1 MNSIGWRCTR
11 LVLIDSTELIERDG
25 ERDFPRGINVKL
37 LREICAKRKYLGFSR
52 IFKNVFLKVS
62 IVGLFYSILFK
73 WTHQSL
79 SIIWSVN
86 KNSIFSFIHIIIIII
101 VRSSMITLFRV
112 SRIETQSETRTFP
125 QKTNIS
131 KETMSITF
139 FSEVLP
145 SFQYFNVC
153 IQHTF
158 PRENSFDKVGRC
170 TRGQK

>member
-1 MNSIGWRCTR
+1 MLNFWKFAR
-11 LVLIDSTELIERDG
+11 
-25 ERDFPRGINVKL
+25 RGNIRVSQEF
-37 LREICAKRKYLGFSR
+37 LRMF
-52 IFKNVFLKVS
+52 FKN

-73 WTHQSL
+73 WTHPNL